1 MQTHHIRL
9 DAGQSHFA
17 WFDKGSQV
25 IVLDGALAVT
35 LRHGGL
41 DWLPDA
47 PQHIRRLLDEGE
59 CLTLET
65 AGHVALS
72 AGGTGA
78 VSTAVVAPDEQPGML
93 AAWWRAIL
101 RRLSGRIRGGH
112 QVREHS

>member
-72 AGGTGA
+72 ARGTGA
-78 VSTAVVAPDEQPGML
+78 VATTVVAPASRRGLLMV
-93 AAWWRAIL
+93 WRTIL
-101 RRLSGRIRGGH
+101 RRLSGWTRGGH
-112 QVREHS
+112 RMREHS

>member
-1 MQTHHIRL
+1 MRTQDIRL

-47 PQHIRRLLDEGE
+47 PQYVRRV
-59 CLTLET
+59 LEE
-65 AGHVALS
+65 APLAQAAVHVAVEELEDPPIEV
-72 AGGTGA
+72 AGLLPLHA
-78 VSTAVVAPDEQPGML
+78 DFPPC
-93 AAWWRAIL
+93 RA
-101 RRLSGRIRGGH
+101 RAG
-112 QVREHS
+112 

>member
-1 MQTHHIRL
+1 MRTQDIRL

-47 PQHIRRLLDEGE
+47 PQYVRRVLDEGE
-59 CLTLET
+59 CLTIET
-65 AGHVALS
+65 AGHVALTAS
-72 AGGTGA
+72 GAGPVDAALA
-78 VSTAVVAPDEQPGML
+78 VPAARAGMF
-93 AAWWRAIL
+93 AAWRAWL
-101 RRLSGRIRGGH
+101 HRVSAQLFGERH
-112 QVREHS
+112 VREQS

>member
-1 MQTHHIRL
+1 MRTQHIRL

-47 PQHIRRLLDEGE
+47 PRYVRRVLDEGE
-59 CLTLET
+59 CLMLET
-65 AGHVALS
+65 AGHAALS
-72 AGGTGA
+72 ADGPGA
-78 VSTAVVAPDEQPGML
+78 VSTTIVAPAGRPGML
-93 AAWWRAIL
+93 AAWRAIL
-101 RRLSGRIRGGH
+101 HRLSGRVRSGH
-112 QVREHS
+112 HVREHS

>member
-1 MQTHHIRL
+1 MRTQDIRL

-47 PQHIRRLLDEGE
+47 PQYVRRMLDEGE
-59 CLTLET
+59 CLTIET
-65 AGHVALS
+65 PGHVALS
-72 AGGTGA
+72 AGDAGP
-78 VSTAVVAPDEQPGML
+78 VAATVAEPAPRSGVF
-93 AAWWRAIL
+93 AAWRAWL
-101 RRLSGRIRGGH
+101 RRVSAPLLGERHVRG
-112 QVREHS
+112 QS

>member
-1 MQTHHIRL
+1 MRTQDIRL

-47 PQHIRRLLDEGE
+47 PPYVRRVLEEGE
-59 CLTLET
+59 CLTIET
-65 AGHVALS
+65 GGHVALS
-72 AGGTGA
+72 SSSARPASATVVEPAGGRGVFA
-78 VSTAVVAPDEQPGML
+78 G
-93 AAWWRAIL
+93 WRMVL
-101 RRLSGRIRGGH
+101 RRLAVLVLGERS
-112 QVREHS
+112 VREPS

>member
-1 MQTHHIRL
+1 MRTQDIRL

-47 PQHIRRLLDEGE
+47 PQYVRRVLEEGE
-59 CLTLET
+59 CLTIET
-65 AGHVALS
+65 GGHVALTS
-72 AGGTGA
+72 GGAGPASATVVEPAGGRGVFA
-78 VSTAVVAPDEQPGML
+78 GWRVA
-93 AAWWRAIL
+93 L
-101 RRLSGRIRGGH
+101 RRFAV
-112 QVREHS
+112 QVFGERHAHEPS

>member
-1 MQTHHIRL
+1 MRTQHIRL

-47 PQHIRRLLDEGE
+47 LQYIRRVLDEGE
-59 CLTLET
+59 CLMLET

-72 AGGTGA
+72 AGGAGT
-78 VSTAVVAPDEQPGML
+78 VSTAVVEPAGRRGML
-93 AAWWRAIL
+93 AAWRAIL
-101 RRLSGRIRGGH
+101 RRLSGRVRGGH
-112 QVREHS
+112 HVREHS

>member
-1 MQTHHIRL
+1 MRTQDIRL

-47 PQHIRRLLDEGE
+47 PQYVRRVLAEGE
-59 CLTLET
+59 CLTIET
-65 AGHVALS
+65 GAHVALTS
-72 AGGTGA
+72 SGAGPASATVVEPAGGRGVFA
-78 VSTAVVAPDEQPGML
+78 GWRVV
-93 AAWWRAIL
+93 L
-101 RRLSGRIRGGH
+101 RRLIGLVSGERH
-112 QVREHS
+112 AREPS

>member
-1 MQTHHIRL
+1 MRTQHIRL

-47 PQHIRRLLDEGE
+47 PQYIRRVLDEGE
-59 CLTLET
+59 CLVLEA

-72 AGGTGA
+72 AGGAGA
-78 VSTAVVAPDEQPGML
+78 VSTAVVEPAGRRDVL
-93 AAWWRAIL
+93 AACSAIL
-101 RRLSGRIRGGH
+101 RRLSGRVRGSH
-112 QVREHS
+112 HVREHS